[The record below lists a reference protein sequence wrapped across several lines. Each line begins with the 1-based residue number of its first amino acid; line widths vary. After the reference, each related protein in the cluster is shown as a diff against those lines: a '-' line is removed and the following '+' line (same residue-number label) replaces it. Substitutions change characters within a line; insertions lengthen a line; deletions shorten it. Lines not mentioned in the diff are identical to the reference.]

1 MWKYELQGF
10 HLLHQN
16 SHRTLVHQH
25 IKLFFAVIYSVLLFL
40 YSVAWYSC
48 QSCLD
53 RQFVCPPW
61 AIPFCHVWSYALC
74 FPSPFWCNFS
84 CVMFLWIMLHF
95 ISHIYCI
102 LCWDSPSSPLWV
114 WFIGSLWDLAV
125 SLSINYILL
134 YVEPQNKT
142 DTHTHTH
149 TCNPYARIG
158 TSPLCLWWS

>member
-1 MWKYELQGF
+1 
-10 HLLHQN
+10 
-16 SHRTLVHQH
+16 
-25 IKLFFAVIYSVLLFL
+25 L

-74 FPSPFWCNFS
+74 FPIPFWCNFS

-134 YVEPQNKT
+134 YQFINLLACWFVAETFVLLSPCYIVEPQNKT
-142 DTHTHTH
+142 HTHTHTH
-149 TCNPYARIG
+149 AIPMHG
-158 TSPLCLWWS
+158 